1 MTSTS
6 THTTPRDTDTGTDI
20 HTDDRRAPPPTPGR
34 SDRRSVWPIV
44 ATREVVVKLR
54 DRNFLIGTCLTLVI
68 LAGTLGLQVVLAGRA
83 DSTSVAVTGDGA
95 RAVMEQVDTLADTR
109 KSPITLTLTD
119 SPAPAAVDAAVSSG
133 AVDAGLVHDAS
144 GWRLVAKTEVDS
156 KLLTFVGEVVRDD
169 TLQRNAVAAG
179 TTAQALTAG
188 SEVQSQVLQTDANP
202 GLLLVVGLVFAFLFY
217 FASLTFGMTIA
228 QSVVEEKQS
237 RVVEILVSAV
247 PLRQLL
253 LGKIVGNCALALG
266 QMVLYVGVG
275 LVGMAFTSY
284 AAQLG
289 TVAAS
294 AGWFLVFFIAGFGA
308 LSCLWAVAG
317 SLATRSEDLQ
327 ATTPV
332 LTMSLMIAMFVGLF
346 ATGTV
351 RVVASYVPVVSTISM
366 PQRLLAG
373 EASWWEP
380 FVSLLITLAFAF
392 GSIVVGEKLYRRS
405 VMHTGR
411 RLKIREAMKQAV

>member
-6 THTTPRDTDTGTDI
+6 THTPPVPRCVEDGRVT
-20 HTDDRRAPPPTPGR
+20 PTPDSR
-34 SDRRSVWPIV
+34 SERRSVWPIV

-54 DRNFLIGTCLTLVI
+54 DRNFLIGTLVTLVI
-68 LAGTLGLQVVLAGRA
+68 LVGTLGLQAFLIGRA
-83 DSTSVAVTGDGA
+83 DSTTVVVTGDGA

-109 KSPITLTLTD
+109 KRPLTLTLTAAAD
-119 SPAPAAVDAAVSSG
+119 PAAVDSAVRSG
-133 AVDAGLVHDAS
+133 AADAGLVHDAS
-144 GWRLVAKTEVDS
+144 GWRLVGKTEVDS
-156 KLLTFVGEVVRDD
+156 TLSTFVSEVVRED
-169 TLQRNAVAAG
+169 TLQRNAVTAG

-188 SEVQSQVLQTDANP
+188 SKVRAEVLQTDANP

-266 QMVLYVGVG
+266 QMVLYIGVG
-275 LVGMAFTSY
+275 LVGMAFTSE
-284 AAQLG
+284 ASQLG

-294 AGWFLVFFIAGFGA
+294 AGWFLVFFLAGFGA

-332 LTMSLMIAMFVGLF
+332 LTTSLMIAMFVGLF

-373 EASWWEP
+373 DAAWWEP

-392 GSIVVGEKLYRRS
+392 GSIVVGERLYRRS

-411 RLKIREAMKQAV
+411 RLKIREAMKQAD